1 MLYLFID
8 TYNVCVI
15 CVPLIYH
22 VLLITIYLSMLN
34 VPFPL
39 ALDVSH
45 FVEESL
51 NGHCCCAACA

>member
-8 TYNVCVI
+8 TYNMCVI
-15 CVPLIYH
+15 FVPLIYH

-39 ALDVSH
+39 ALDVSQL
-45 FVEESL
+45 VAESL
-51 NGHCCCAACA
+51 NSHCCCA